1 MRDTTFAFVT
11 IGILIAGPS
20 HGACTK
26 PNTPACAI
34 QNNAFPSPADFDQ
47 CRMQMIAYKGGMETY
62 AACLKEAA
70 QSPEEQSARDE
81 LENTLSQF
89 NRRARGE

>member
-1 MRDTTFAFVT
+1 
-11 IGILIAGPS
+11 
-20 HGACTK
+20 
-26 PNTPACAI
+26 
-34 QNNAFPSPADFDQ
+34 
-47 CRMQMIAYKGGMETY
+47 MQMIAYKGGMETY
-62 AACLKEAA
+62 AACLKEGA